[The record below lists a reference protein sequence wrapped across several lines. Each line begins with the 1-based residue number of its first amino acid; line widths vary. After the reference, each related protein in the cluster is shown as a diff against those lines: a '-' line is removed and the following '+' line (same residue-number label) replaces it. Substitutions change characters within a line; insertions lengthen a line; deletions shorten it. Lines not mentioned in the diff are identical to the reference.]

1 MSDSEGEAY
10 EKQVKIVLVGDGS
23 SGKTSISERFSKD
36 AFNRDYNQT
45 LGIDY
50 YLKRINL
57 TRSYNVTLA
66 VNDVGGQTLG
76 GAMLDKYIFGADIV
90 LLVYDI
96 TNLQSFENLEDWYLT
111 LMKYCAGRK
120 PLFALVGNKSDL
132 EHLRAVKGDRHQ
144 RFAKDRDM
152 LSYFV
157 SAKTGESVENLFR
170 QVTAHLMHI
179 VLPKHDSDGSR
190 IITAPIVRQEPN
202 IPVTPIK
209 SPRSTGTTRTSIC
222 NLQ

>member
-1 MSDSEGEAY
+1 MSDSEGETY

-57 TRSYNVTLA
+57 TRTYNVTLA

-76 GAMLDKYIFGADIV
+76 GAMLDKYIFGVDIV

-96 TNLQSFENLEDWYLT
+96 TNLQSFENLEDWYHT
-111 LMKYCAGRK
+111 IIKYCAGRK

-132 EHLRAVKGDRHQ
+132 EHLRAVKLEKHHQ
-144 RFAKDRDM
+144 FVKEKDI

-170 QVTAHLMHI
+170 QVTANLMHV
-179 VLPKHDSDGSR
+179 VLPKNDQDATR
-190 IITAPIVRQEPN
+190 IIKAPIIRQESHNTAPLKT
-202 IPVTPIK
+202 TP
-209 SPRSTGTTRTSIC
+209 PQSTHTRTSIC
-222 NLQ
+222 SLQ

>member
-1 MSDSEGEAY
+1 MSDSEGETY

-36 AFNRDYNQT
+36 SFNRDYNQT

-96 TNLQSFENLEDWYLT
+96 TNLQSFENLDDWYHT
-111 LMKYCAGRK
+111 VTKYCASRK

-132 EHLRAVKGDRHQ
+132 EHLRTVKAERHQ
-144 RFAKDRDM
+144 RFAKEHDM

-179 VLPKHDSDGSR
+179 VLPKNDYDATR
-190 IITAPIVRQEPN
+190 VITAPIVRQEQN
-202 IPVTPIK
+202 NASTPAK
-209 SPRSTGTTRTSIC
+209 ASPTTNTTRTSIC
-222 NLQ
+222 SLQ

>member
-10 EKQVKIVLVGDGS
+10 EKQVKIVLAGDGS

-76 GAMLDKYIFGADIV
+76 GSMLDKYIFGVDIV

-111 LMKYCAGRK
+111 IAKYCAGRK
-120 PLFALVGNKSDL
+120 PLFALVGNKSEFHYAYYFNFIL
-132 EHLRAVKGDRHQ
+132 LRVQ
-144 RFAKDRDM
+144 
-152 LSYFV
+152 SYI
-157 SAKTGESVENLFR
+157 ER
-170 QVTAHLMHI
+170 
-179 VLPKHDSDGSR
+179 
-190 IITAPIVRQEPN
+190 
-202 IPVTPIK
+202 
-209 SPRSTGTTRTSIC
+209 
-222 NLQ
+222 

>member
-1 MSDSEGEAY
+1 MSDSEGETY

-96 TNLQSFENLEDWYLT
+96 TNLQSFENLEDWYHT
-111 LMKYCAGRK
+111 VTKYCASRK

-132 EHLRAVKGDRHQ
+132 EHLRAVKAERHQ

-179 VLPKHDSDGSR
+179 VLPKNDSDATR
-190 IITAPIVRQEPN
+190 IITAPIVRQEQN
-202 IPVTPIK
+202 NSSTPIK
-209 SPRSTGTTRTSIC
+209 SPPTSNTTRTSIC
-222 NLQ
+222 SLQ